1 MLSVFITSVV
11 MVINY
16 IICIRGV
23 VLSRDE
29 NRVANT
35 TRVLRYTANKYL
47 IISIIGAIHGA
58 ENVYISGALEFA
70 PSL

>member
-1 MLSVFITSVV
+1 MLSVFITSVA

-47 IISIIGAIHGA
+47 IISII
-58 ENVYISGALEFA
+58 
-70 PSL
+70 